1 MAVPGVFG
9 VSLGRGILRS
19 VFVME
24 LLTDDEHYLVKMHR
38 MICSHDKRRQ
48 YMCSAMAH
56 SHFGSVYYKIS
67 VYDVLQGTHIMKE
80 DMLPTAK
87 DAFEKLYDKLKSL
100 KLL

>member
-1 MAVPGVFG
+1 M
-9 VSLGRGILRS
+9 SLGRGILRS

-38 MICSHDKRRQ
+38 MICTHGQRRQ

-67 VYDVLQGTHIMKE
+67 VYDVSQGTHLMKA
-80 DMLPTAK
+80 DMLPTAR
-87 DAFEKLYDKLKSL
+87 DAFEVLYGKLKDL